1 MTLTHFKN
9 NCLIVSVL
17 FLIGPISVSA
27 QTEISSQCFDAI
39 HDASYAA
46 TPDQVR
52 ASIARFESPGCEQNL
67 KSAYLTTGGVPP
79 KGSVNAHALLAMAYE
94 SAKRRAA
101 TTVSPIWPGGT
112 TTAGKPGGGVV
123 FSLPRNLEDKLGGNV
138 VFLPSNKLSK
148 EMLLELQKSGA
159 LAVQK

>member
-1 MTLTHFKN
+1 MISAYLKKG
-9 NCLIVSVL
+9 CLNVGLL
-17 FLIGPISVSA
+17 FLAGPISVSA
-27 QTEISSQCFDAI
+27 QTEISSECFDTI
-39 HDASYAA
+39 HDASYAT

-52 ASIARFESPGCEQNL
+52 VSIARFESVGCEKNL
-67 KSAYLTTGGVPP
+67 KTAYITTGGVPP
-79 KGSVNAHALLAMAYE
+79 KGSVNARALLAMAYE

-101 TTVSPIWPGGT
+101 TTVSPGWPGGT

-123 FSLPRNLEDKLGGNV
+123 FSLPRNLEDKLGGNA